1 MTPTKE
7 VRGHPCQTSAWGE
20 TGKASVPEHLDTCSV
35 RYVRAA
41 VYIGR
46 SSSITAN
53 ATAPQED
60 DPHAPMCS
68 DGTRAR
74 SPARGIVVLAF
85 RRVECNGRCNIHR
98 TLCIR
103 HHAKLHGFRH
113 ERV

>member
-1 MTPTKE
+1 M
-7 VRGHPCQTSAWGE
+7 Q
-20 TGKASVPEHLDTCSV
+20 
-35 RYVRAA
+35 RA
-41 VYIGR
+41 VR
-46 SSSITAN
+46 SSRCLLYQSVYFTITAN

-74 SPARGIVVLAF
+74 SPAPGIVVLAC

-98 TLCIR
+98 TLRIR